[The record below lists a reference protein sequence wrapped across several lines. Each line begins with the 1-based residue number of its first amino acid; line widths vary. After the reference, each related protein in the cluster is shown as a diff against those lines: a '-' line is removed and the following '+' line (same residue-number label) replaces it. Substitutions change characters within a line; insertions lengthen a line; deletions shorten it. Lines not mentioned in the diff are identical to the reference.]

1 MQIKR
6 PLLAAKASND
16 ELRKLQYPMM
26 LSPKID
32 GIRALV
38 VGGRLLSRSMK
49 PIPNEWTQALF
60 GRPEL
65 EGMDGEL
72 VVGNPWDK
80 NLMQQTTSGVMSRA
94 GVPNVSYAV
103 FDKWNSAKPFRER
116 INDVHM
122 YTMTIDPSA
131 KVSAVPHYDIY
142 NYEDLRE
149 LEDRCLL
156 KGYEGVMLRKPDGP
170 YKQNRS
176 TLRESIL
183 IKVKR
188 FTDAEATIIGY
199 EPLYRNLNAATQDE
213 RGYTKRS
220 SHQDNQQPDELLG
233 SLAVRSSAGVDFSIG
248 SGFSES
254 QRRELWQRRDHLIGQ
269 SVKYK
274 CFETTGVLDK
284 PRFPIFL
291 GFRDSIDL

>member
-1 MQIKR
+1 MIKR
-6 PLLAAKASND
+6 PLLAAKATD
-16 ELRKLQYPMM
+16 EELRKLPYPML

-65 EGMDGEL
+65 EGLDGEL

-80 NLMQQTTSGVMSRA
+80 NLMQQTTSGVMSKA
-94 GVPNVSYAV
+94 GVPDVTYHI
-103 FDKWNSAKPFRER
+103 FDKWNEDTIFIGR
-116 INDVHM
+116 IEQALLTGTRAHLIYGVKHQYVH
-122 YTMTIDPSA
+122 S
-131 KVSAVPHYDIY
+131 
-142 NYEDLRE
+142 YEEMIQAEQEYILQ
-149 LEDRCLL
+149 
-156 KGYEGVMLRKPDGP
+156 GYEGVMLRSPYGS

-176 TLRESIL
+176 TLREAIL
-183 IKVKR
+183 VKVKR

-199 EPLYRNLNAATQDE
+199 EPLYRNLNAATKDE

-220 SHQDNQQPDELLG
+220 HHQDNQLADDLLG
-233 SLAVRSSAGVDFSIG
+233 SLTVRNESGIDFSIG
-248 SGFSES
+248 SGFTDN
-254 QRRELWQRRDHLIGQ
+254 QRRELWRRRDSLPGRI
-269 SVKYK
+269 VKYK

-291 GFRDSIDL
+291 GFRDPIDL